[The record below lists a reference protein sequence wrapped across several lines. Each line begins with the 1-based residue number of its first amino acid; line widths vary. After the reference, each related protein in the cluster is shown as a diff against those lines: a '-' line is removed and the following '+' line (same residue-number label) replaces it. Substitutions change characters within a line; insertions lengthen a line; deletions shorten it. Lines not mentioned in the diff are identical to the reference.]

1 MLKFS
6 KILRKL
12 ANRGRRPPKSP
23 LQELDIQVTFPIFN
37 FFSIW
42 TEQSWFQRS
51 QYICSGNKEQV
62 MNIGLSPQNSKWFIL
77 RFQTSMG
84 VEGGNRP
91 KGCLNGREGWA
102 TGALQGDR
110 SCHLTTYMGTQQ
122 TMSDLQRRLN
132 VNVSDNLVLHQSKR
146 PRGQ

>member
-1 MLKFS
+1 MEIF
-6 KILRKL
+6 
-12 ANRGRRPPKSP
+12 RGKRSIEQQV
-23 LQELDIQVTFPIFN
+23 LEQER
-37 FFSIW
+37 
-42 TEQSWFQRS
+42 E
-51 QYICSGNKEQV
+51 GE
-62 MNIGLSPQNSKWFIL
+62 
-77 RFQTSMG
+77 G
-84 VEGGNRP
+84 VEGGNMP

-132 VNVSDNLVLHQSKR
+132 VNVSDNLVLNQSKR